1 MEVNN
6 NPYLGIPNKF
16 IKDMLPE
23 MINEMFEIVLDPL
36 FPPVDYTPVENK
48 NYELLH
54 KEVSFYRINPVRSG
68 STDNKR
74 KDYYPMEEFSITG
87 SKDVLGNKSRR
98 NS

>member
-1 MEVNN
+1 
-6 NPYLGIPNKF
+6 
-16 IKDMLPE
+16 MLPE

-36 FPPVDYTPVENK
+36 FPPLDYTPVENK

-74 KDYYPMEEFSITG
+74 KDYYPM
-87 SKDVLGNKSRR
+87 
-98 NS
+98 